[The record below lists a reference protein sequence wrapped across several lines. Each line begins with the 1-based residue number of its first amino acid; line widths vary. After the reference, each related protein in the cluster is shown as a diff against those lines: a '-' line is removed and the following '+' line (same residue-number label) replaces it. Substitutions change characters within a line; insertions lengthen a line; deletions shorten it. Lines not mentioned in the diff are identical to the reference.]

1 MMGMITGLL
10 DADGTLG
17 NTMVYVWNCRALL
30 QFLELEGSVSNDMS
44 YVISKGSCQL
54 IFKEWHR
61 ICDDVVAGVCMRNEI
76 SCFWQ
81 AL

>member
-1 MMGMITGLL
+1 MLMELWGILWYTY
-10 DADGTLG
+10 GT
-17 NTMVYVWNCRALL
+17 ALL

-76 SCFWQ
+76 HCFWQ